1 MPNDQVEYHFYHMT
15 ANWIDIIN
23 FLSTA
28 IVMYLPHNIMKVT
41 RHHIHQVETITDD
54 DTYFEFACDWNMEKM
69 LAFLDHHNM
78 RNINERIVYDGQDR
92 WDRPRVMLLPYT
104 SNSAALPL
112 GPF

>member
-41 RHHIHQVETITDD
+41 RQHIHQVETTTDD
-54 DTYFEFACDWNMEKM
+54 DTYFEFACDWNMERM
-69 LAFLDHHNM
+69 LEFLDHHNM
-78 RNINERIVYDGQDR
+78 RNINERIVYDGQDLWNR
-92 WDRPRVMLLPYT
+92 QRGPYLH
-104 SNSAALPL
+104 NSSALPL